1 MQQQSNA
8 VRVLEDDFGSSLQ
21 TLRTDVDTTSTER
34 EPQFGDRPNPK
45 AAPVQK
51 ITPVIQRITQESIIH
66 VKTPEEKLNEECAP
80 QVIALPN
87 LSAYKGRENV
97 SMLGTLIETVLS
109 NIITYLLVLVAVTL
123 PVFKIYLV
131 QQTHTMTAKYNEAK
145 SYNASL
151 DKEWLTLLSEREA
164 LTEYSV
170 IRKHATEDLQ
180 MVQPKTEDEFVIDL
194 RQ

>member
-34 EPQFGDRPNPK
+34 EPQFGDGPNPK

-109 NIITYLLVLVAVTL
+109 NIITFSILLEAIIVLPISYKL
-123 PVFKIYLV
+123 FGL
-131 QQTHTMTAKYNEAK
+131 KYNN
-145 SYNASL
+145 YLNY
-151 DKEWLTLLSEREA
+151 KERRTN
-164 LTEYSV
+164 
-170 IRKHATEDLQ
+170 
-180 MVQPKTEDEFVIDL
+180 
-194 RQ
+194 